1 MKCIEEQACTE
12 CLQPMAWPAGW
23 KAIGYLSQQEGLTVH
38 TCHQWACA
46 KARGLL
52 RMQSFPPGC
61 STILPSFWKHLHRSA
76 NASVFH
82 VLVSRCLLSEFSWF
96 LQGTLLNR
104 FHFFLL
110 LLENWRISPK
120 TPRKCNPKVVSLCLL
135 GLIFDWRF
143 SLPWLFLH

>member
-1 MKCIEEQACTE
+1 MQRGTS
-12 CLQPMAWPAGW
+12 LHRMSPAHGMTSW
-23 KAIGYLSQQEGLTVH
+23 LKNYWLS
-38 TCHQWACA
+38 
-46 KARGLL
+46 KPARRLNSAPLPSMSLHKGKRALKDAVIPHRL
-52 RMQSFPPGC
+52 FYYAS
-61 STILPSFWKHLHRSA
+61 LPSFWKHLHRSA

-96 LQGTLLNR
+96 LQGTLLNQ

-120 TPRKCNPKVVSLCLL
+120 TPRKCNPKAVSSCLL